1 MFSQNDHQMILVGG
15 SATGTTTAFASSMNV
30 NEIGVFTPGGTRYTA
45 ALADAGDEFVV
56 ALKTSNGYIITSE
69 KLSKAKVTRVTR
81 KVAVSATNKIA
92 AFGYNGTSGSIEAI
106 NSNFYRVRLT
116 YKEPYANNIHGTQY
130 IKHALYESD
139 ASANQAEIAIGLAKS
154 GNLNMSREP
163 KNSSGNPIVIYKAI
177 CDTALDTAYD
187 ITNNVTVVKGSNTIT
202 VATNLTYNTAAGTLA
217 VGDFIR
223 MAESD
228 TAPALT
234 TNVYRVTAINGLVV
248 TLDRPYIGATG
259 TLTDGNNSTQVI
271 PSATGVAA
279 NWGLRIEAQDVDYSH
294 NTSEGVKFPYY
305 KVDFELGLDGF
316 GSTTAVTVLQAA
328 NAGVGQYAQ
337 IAELE
342 IFCKGN
348 NGEFFRVGQPNLFA
362 WTLQAASA
370 NGPYDVIE
378 IDFVDEVNS
387 LNIVKKTK
395 KLTLAI
401 PNSTPNYAASGGATD
416 DITDMLEELLIGV
429 PIYGG
434 AVTANGGALA
444 AGDLDL

>member
-1 MFSQNDHQMILVGG
+1 
-15 SATGTTTAFASSMNV
+15 
-30 NEIGVFTPGGTRYTA
+30 
-45 ALADAGDEFVV
+45 
-56 ALKTSNGYIITSE
+56 
-69 KLSKAKVTRVTR
+69 
-81 KVAVSATNKIA
+81 
-92 AFGYNGTSGSIEAI
+92 
-106 NSNFYRVRLT
+106 LT

-187 ITNNVTVVKGSNTIT
+187 ITNTVTVVKGSNTIS

-248 TLDRPYIGATG
+248 TLDRPYTGATG
-259 TLTDGNNSTQVI
+259 TLTDANNSTQVI

-279 NWGLRIEAQDVDYSH
+279 NWGIRVEAQDIDYSH
-294 NTSEGVKFPYY
+294 NTSEGVKMPYY
-305 KVDFELGLDGF
+305 KVDFELGFDGF
-316 GSTTAVTVLQAA
+316 GATTAATTLQAA
-328 NAGVGQYAQ
+328 NVGVGQYAQ
-337 IAELE
+337 VAEME
-342 IFCKGN
+342 IFLRGN
-348 NGEFFRVGQPNLFA
+348 NGEFFRIGQPNLFG
-362 WTLQAASA
+362 WTQQAVSA
-370 NGPYDVIE
+370 NAPYDFIE
-378 IDFVDEVNS
+378 IEFQDEVNS
-387 LNIVKKTK
+387 LNIVRKTK

-416 DITDMLEELLIGV
+416 DITDMLEVLLAGV
-429 PIYGG
+429 PVYGG
-434 AVTANGGALA
+434 AVTANGGALTT
-444 AGDLDL
+444 GDLNI